1 MSDEPLVDA
10 EVVRAVPGLARMA
23 AGLSWRMARSGAVAS
38 VRTGARVARAAVN
51 PAYAAQVAEDVGH
64 ELRQYARDL
73 LGVTELD
80 ARVTQLM
87 PAPSE
92 PDDPRS
98 NGHGPV
104 SEVVGLRVQGA
115 RLLAA
120 AAQIDAGDAAHP
132 AYARIL
138 TELAPDEGRIL
149 RLLATEGA
157 QPSVDVRAS
166 NLIGVGSAM
175 IASGLSMIGAEAGCQ
190 HRERVPAYLN
200 NLDRLGLVSFSREP
214 IGDNAAAY
222 QVLEAQPDVLDAI
235 KRASRAKTVQRSI
248 NLSPFGEDCC
258 RVCLPLDYAEVVEL
272 AEADP
277 LD

>member
-10 EVVRAVPGLARMA
+10 EVVRATPGLVRMA
-23 AGLSWRMARSGAVAS
+23 AGLSWRMARWGAVACI
-38 VRTGARVARAAVN
+38 RTGTRVARAAVN
-51 PAYAAQVAEDVGH
+51 PAYAAQVAEDVGI

-80 ARVTQLM
+80 ARVTHLM

-92 PDDPRS
+92 PDDARS
-98 NGHGPV
+98 NGHRPV
-104 SEVVGLRVQGA
+104 SEVVGLRAQGA

-149 RLLATEGA
+149 RLLATKGA

-166 NLIGVGSAM
+166 NFIGGGSAM

-190 HRERVPAYLN
+190 HHERVPAYLN
-200 NLDRLGLVSFSREP
+200 NLERLGLVWFSREP

-248 NLSPFGEDCC
+248 NLTPFGQDFC
-258 RVCLPLDYAEVVEL
+258 RVCLPLDYAEVEEL
-272 AEADP
+272 TEADP

>member
-10 EVVRAVPGLARMA
+10 DIVRAAPGLVRMA
-23 AGLSWRMARSGAVAS
+23 AGLSWRTARWGVVAS
-38 VRTGARVARAAVN
+38 VHTGSRVARAAVN

-80 ARVTQLM
+80 TRVTQLM
-87 PAPSE
+87 PAPTE
-92 PDDPRS
+92 HDDAQS
-98 NGHGPV
+98 NGHRPV
-104 SEVVGLRVQGA
+104 SEAVGLRAQGA
-115 RLLAA
+115 QLLAA

-149 RLLATEGA
+149 RLLATQGA
-157 QPSVDVRAS
+157 QPSIDVRAS

-175 IASGLSMIGAEAGCQ
+175 IASRLSMIGAEAGCQ

-200 NLDRLGLVSFSREP
+200 NLERLGLVWFSREP

-248 NLSPFGEDCC
+248 DLTPFGDDFC
-258 RVCLPLDYAEVVEL
+258 RVCLPLDYAEVEEL
-272 AEADP
+272 TEADP